1 MTIPGQENQAEVTNT
16 KEFNFRQIEKQLQQE
31 RAARMEA
38 ERLLAERHQIPEE
51 TDDESEPYVDHK
63 KLNKKLAKFGE
74 ATLKQTKAEIEQAV
88 KAAVMQDR
96 NERYLKQNPDF
107 YKVIEQHAQK
117 IEDMDPDLAESILHM
132 PQGFQRDVLVYKNI
146 KALGLD
152 KPAVKQQTT
161 QEKVDS
167 NRKSP
172 YYQPHGVGTAP
183 YSSSSDFSDAGQ
195 KQAYEKMQALKKT
208 LRI

>member
-1 MTIPGQENQAEVTNT
+1 MTIPGQENQEINNG

-51 TDDESEPYVDHK
+51 EDESEPYVDHK
-63 KLNKKLAKFGE
+63 KLNKKLAKFSE
-74 ATLKQTKAEIEQAV
+74 VTRAQTKADMEQMV
-88 KAAVMQDR
+88 KTAVMQDR

-117 IEDMDPDLAESILHM
+117 IEDTDPDLAESILHM

-152 KPAVKQQTT
+152 KPAVKAQTT

-183 YSSSSDFSDAGQ
+183 YSSSADFSESGQ
-195 KQAYEKMQALKKT
+195 KQAYEKMKQLQKM
-208 LRI
+208 LRT